1 MNLSH
6 VWLKNNDQN
15 DNKRTAPSKQWYE
28 ERKPIPFLTADRN
41 MRDNAIC
48 SDESIFPLQ
57 CIERARDPRL
67 ERENVIRTRLYDHFM
82 PVVRRAV
89 LWHLV
94 ECSTK
99 ARLCVI
105 VP

>member
-1 MNLSH
+1 MSDFSYSKRRLAPASYKNEKRTQKLFYARDETYVSASRSFPMNLSH

-48 SDESIFPLQ
+48 SDESIFPSS
-57 CIERARDPRL
+57 
-67 ERENVIRTRLYDHFM
+67 V
-82 PVVRRAV
+82 
-89 LWHLV
+89 
-94 ECSTK
+94 
-99 ARLCVI
+99 
-105 VP
+105 

>member
-48 SDESIFPLQ
+48 SDESIFPLP
-57 CIERARDPRL
+57 CIEPEGPATQERKFDPN
-67 ERENVIRTRLYDHFM
+67 E
-82 PVVRRAV
+82 
-89 LWHLV
+89 
-94 ECSTK
+94 
-99 ARLCVI
+99 I
-105 VP
+105 V

>member
-1 MNLSH
+1 
-6 VWLKNNDQN
+6 
-15 DNKRTAPSKQWYE
+15 
-28 ERKPIPFLTADRN
+28 
-41 MRDNAIC
+41 
-48 SDESIFPLQ
+48 
-57 CIERARDPRL
+57 
-67 ERENVIRTRLYDHFM
+67 VIRTRLYDHFM

-94 ECSTK
+94 DCSTK